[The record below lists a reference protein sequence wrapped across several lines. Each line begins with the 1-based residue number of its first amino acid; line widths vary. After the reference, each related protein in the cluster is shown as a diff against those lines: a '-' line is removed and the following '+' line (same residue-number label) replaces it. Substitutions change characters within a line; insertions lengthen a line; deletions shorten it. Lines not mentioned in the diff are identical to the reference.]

1 MRRPTKMEIIRVVKM
16 SKGYLLSMEV
26 ENRRQTNS
34 KELMVLIP
42 KKKKR

>member
-1 MRRPTKMEIIRVVKM
+1 MEIIRVVKM